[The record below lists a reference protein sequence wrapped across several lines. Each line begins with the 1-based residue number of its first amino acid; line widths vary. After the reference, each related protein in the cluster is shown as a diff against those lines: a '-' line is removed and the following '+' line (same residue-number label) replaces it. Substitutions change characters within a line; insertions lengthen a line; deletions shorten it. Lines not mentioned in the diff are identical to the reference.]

1 MPRKKK
7 NKVFL
12 SASRMKT
19 METCSW
25 LYWCK
30 YHLKLP
36 DKTNDGALRGS
47 ICHLILEL
55 LLKPRHK
62 KHYDAIIESKD
73 IAASVPVNR
82 TVIKFLKANDAWS
95 DENYE
100 LCNKMIYVA
109 LNYDYFGGEGGHID
123 KPEEE
128 FKIENKKPKYNIY
141 GFIDKPVQYKDK
153 GLLKIVDYKTSKAK
167 FKGDELETNIQ
178 AMMYSLAAKKL
189 WPKLKRRVVQFLF
202 LKFPRS
208 PAQEL
213 EYTDEQLKGFEY
225 YLERV
230 NKIVEEFDEKAAN
243 SDYATNNGHQ
253 WLCGPA
259 KSGWICP
266 FHKPFDYYVLSDKDG
281 KQVKSSYEN
290 DFQPEDGQTV
300 EKRHYEGCPAK
311 NCQAKNNSQDD
322 DPFLDF

>member
-62 KHYDAIIESKD
+62 KHYDAIMESKD
-73 IAASVPVNR
+73 IASSVPVNR

-141 GFIDKPVQYKDK
+141 GFIDKPVQYEDK

-266 FHKPFDYYVLSDKDG
+266 FHKPFDYYSLLDKDG
-281 KQVKSSYEN
+281 KQVKSSYQN
-290 DFQPEDGQTV
+290 DFEPEDGQTV

-311 NCQAKNNSQDD
+311 NCQGKNNLQDD

>member
-7 NKVFL
+7 KKVFL

-25 LYWCK
+25 MYWCK
-30 YHLKLP
+30 YHLNLP
-36 DKTNDGALRGS
+36 DKTNDGALRGT

-62 KHYDAIIESKD
+62 KHYDAIMAAKD
-73 IAASVPVNR
+73 IAASIPVNR

-95 DENYE
+95 EENYNV
-100 LCNKMIYVA
+100 CNKIIYVA
-109 LNYDYFGGEGGHID
+109 LDHDFFGGEGGHIET
-123 KPEEE
+123 PEQD
-128 FKIENKKPKYNIY
+128 FRIENKKPKYNIY
-141 GFIDKPVQYKDK
+141 GFIDKPVQFKDK
-153 GLLKIVDYKTSKAK
+153 EFLRIVDYKTSKAK

-213 EYTDEQLKGFEY
+213 EYSDEQLKGFEY
-225 YLERV
+225 YLEGV
-230 NKIVEEFDEKAAN
+230 NKIVENFNETTAK
-243 SDYATNNGHQ
+243 SDYAVNNGHQ

-259 KSGWICP
+259 RSGWICP
-266 FHKPFDYYVLSDKDG
+266 FHKPFNYYALLDDKG
-281 KQVKSSYEN
+281 NQIKSSYEN
-290 DFQPEDGQTV
+290 DFQLEDGQSV
-300 EKRHYEGCPAK
+300 EERHYEGCPAK
-311 NCQAKNNSQDD
+311 NCQAKNSLQDD

>member
-62 KHYDAIIESKD
+62 KHYDAIMESKD
-73 IAASVPVNR
+73 IASSVPVNR

-128 FKIENKKPKYNIY
+128 FKIENKKPKYIIY

-266 FHKPFDYYVLSDKDG
+266 FHKPFDYYSLLDKDG

-290 DFQPEDGQTV
+290 DFEPEDGQTV

>member
-62 KHYDAIIESKD
+62 KHYDAIMESKD
-73 IAASVPVNR
+73 IASSVPVNR

-141 GFIDKPVQYKDK
+141 GFIDKPVQYEDK

-266 FHKPFDYYVLSDKDG
+266 FHKPFDYYSLLDKDG

-290 DFQPEDGQTV
+290 DFEPEDGQTV

-311 NCQAKNNSQDD
+311 NCQGKNNLQDD

>member
-36 DKTNDGALRGS
+36 DKTNDGALRRS

-62 KHYDAIIESKD
+62 KHYDAIMESKD
-73 IAASVPVNR
+73 IASSVPVNR

-141 GFIDKPVQYKDK
+141 GFIDKPVQYEDK

-266 FHKPFDYYVLSDKDG
+266 FHKPFDYYSLLDKDG

-290 DFQPEDGQTV
+290 DFEPEDGQTV

>member
-36 DKTNDGALRGS
+36 DKTNDGALRRS

-62 KHYDAIIESKD
+62 KHYDAIMESKD
-73 IAASVPVNR
+73 IASSVPVNG

-141 GFIDKPVQYKDK
+141 GFIDKPVQYEDK

-266 FHKPFDYYVLSDKDG
+266 FHKPFDYYSLLDKDG

-311 NCQAKNNSQDD
+311 NCQGKNNLQDD

>member
-62 KHYDAIIESKD
+62 KHYDAIMESKD
-73 IAASVPVNR
+73 IASSVPVNR

-141 GFIDKPVQYKDK
+141 GFIDKPVQYEDK

-266 FHKPFDYYVLSDKDG
+266 FHKPFDYYSLLDKDG
-281 KQVKSSYEN
+281 KQVKSSYQN
-290 DFQPEDGQTV
+290 DFEPEDGQTV

>member
-7 NKVFL
+7 KIVYL

-19 METCSW
+19 LENCSW

-30 YHLKLP
+30 YHLNLP
-36 DKTNDGALRGS
+36 DKTNDGALRGT

-55 LLKPRHK
+55 LLKARHK
-62 KHYDAIIESKD
+62 KHYDAIMGAKD
-73 IAASVPVNR
+73 IAASIPVNR
-82 TVIKFLKANDAWS
+82 TVIRFLKANDVFNE
-95 DENYE
+95 ENYS

-109 LNYDYFGGEGGHID
+109 LDHDFFGGEGGVIET
-123 KPEEE
+123 PEQD

-141 GFIDKPVQYKDK
+141 GFMDKPIQYKGK
-153 GLLKIVDYKTSKAK
+153 KFIKIVDYKTSKQK
-167 FKGDELETNIQ
+167 FRGDELETNIQ

-189 WPKLKRRVVQFLF
+189 WPKFKRRMVQFLF

-213 EYTDEQLKGFEY
+213 EYNDKQLKGFEY
-225 YLERV
+225 YLEGV
-230 NKIVEEFDEKAAN
+230 NKLVENFKEDDAKSN
-243 SDYATNNGHQ
+243 YAPSTGHG

-266 FHKPFDYYVLSDKDG
+266 YHKPSNYYVLLNKSG
-281 KQVKSSYEN
+281 EQLKSSFEN
-290 DFQPEDGQTV
+290 DFDPKDGQTV
-300 EKRHYEGCPAK
+300 EERHYEGCPAK
-311 NCQAKNNSQDD
+311 NCQAENSDD
-322 DPFLDF
+322 DWLDF

>member
-1 MPRKKK
+1 
-7 NKVFL
+7 
-12 SASRMKT
+12 

-25 LYWCK
+25 MYWCK
-30 YHLKLP
+30 YHLNLP
-36 DKTNDGALRGS
+36 DKTNDGALRGT

-62 KHYDAIIESKD
+62 KHYDAITEEKD

-95 DENYE
+95 EENYN

-109 LNYDYFGGEGGHID
+109 LDYDFFGGKGGHIET
-123 KPEEE
+123 PEQD

-141 GFIDKPVQYKDK
+141 GFMDKPVQFKNK
-153 GLLKIVDYKTSKAK
+153 GLLKIVDYKTSKQK
-167 FKGDELETNIQ
+167 FRGDDLETNVQ
-178 AMMYSLAAKKL
+178 AMMYSLAGQKL

-225 YLERV
+225 YLEKV
-230 NKIVEEFDEKAAN
+230 TKVVEGYDEEAAKG
-243 SDYATNNGHQ
+243 DYAVNNGHQ

-266 FHKPFDYYVLSDKDG
+266 FHKPFNYFTLLSKGGD
-281 KQVKSSYEN
+281 QIKSSYKN
-290 DFQPEDGQTV
+290 DFEPKNGQTV
-300 EKRHYEGCPAK
+300 EEHHYEGCPAK
-311 NCQAKNNSQDD
+311 MCGAGEGKKDD

>member
-141 GFIDKPVQYKDK
+141 GFIDKPVQYEDK

-266 FHKPFDYYVLSDKDG
+266 FHKPFDYYVLLDKDG

-311 NCQAKNNSQDD
+311 NCQAKNNLQDD

>member
-7 NKVFL
+7 KKVFL

-30 YHLKLP
+30 YHLNLP

-62 KHYDAIIESKD
+62 KHYDAIIKSKA
-73 IAASVPVNR
+73 IKASVPVDK
-82 TVIKFLKANDAWS
+82 TVIKFLEANDIHTK
-95 DENYE
+95 ENYD
-100 LCNKMIYVA
+100 LCSKMIYVA
-109 LNYDYFGGEGGHID
+109 LDHEYFGGEGGYIE

-128 FKIENKKPKYNIY
+128 FRIENKKPKYNIY

-153 GLLKIVDYKTSKAK
+153 KFLKIVDYKTSKQK

-189 WPKLKRRVVQFLF
+189 WPKLKRRIVQFLF

-266 FHKPFDYYVLSDKDG
+266 FHKPFDYYVLLDENG
-281 KQVKSSYEN
+281 NQIKSSYEN
-290 DFQPEDGQTV
+290 DFQLEDGQSV
-300 EKRHYEGCPAK
+300 EERHYEGCPAK
-311 NCQAKNNSQDD
+311 NCNAKNSLQDD

>member
-7 NKVFL
+7 KIVYL

-19 METCSW
+19 LETCSW

-30 YHLKLP
+30 YHLNLP
-36 DKTNDGALRGS
+36 DKTNDGALRGT

-55 LLKPRHK
+55 LLKPKHK
-62 KHYDAIIESKD
+62 KHYDVIIKEKD
-73 IAASVPVNR
+73 IAASIPVNR
-82 TVIKFLKANDAWS
+82 TVIKFLKANDAFS
-95 DENYE
+95 EENYN

-109 LNYDYFGGEGGHID
+109 LDHEFFGGKGAFIEA
-123 KPEEE
+123 PEQD
-128 FKIENKKPKYNIY
+128 FRIENKKPKYNIY
-141 GFIDKPVQYKDK
+141 GFIDKPIQYRSKK
-153 GLLKIVDYKTSKAK
+153 FLKIVDYKTSKQK
-167 FKGDELETNIQ
+167 FKGEELETNIQ

-202 LKFPRS
+202 LKFPRA

-225 YLERV
+225 YLETV
-230 NKIVEEFDEKAAN
+230 NKSIGKFKEKDAKSN
-243 SDYATNNGHQ
+243 YAPSTDHG

-266 FHKPFDYYVLSDKDG
+266 YHKPFDYYILLNKDG
-281 KQVKSSYEN
+281 EQIKSSYEN
-290 DFQPEDGQTV
+290 DFQPKNGQTV
-300 EKRHYEGCPAK
+300 EAGHYEGCPAK
-311 NCQAKNNSQDD
+311 NCQAKNAEND

>member
-1 MPRKKK
+1 MNKK
-7 NKVFL
+7 
-12 SASRMKT
+12 
-19 METCSW
+19 
-25 LYWCK
+25 
-30 YHLKLP
+30 
-36 DKTNDGALRGS
+36 S
-47 ICHLILEL
+47 I
-55 LLKPRHK
+55 K
-62 KHYDAIIESKD
+62 
-73 IAASVPVNR
+73 ASVPVDK

-95 DENYE
+95 KENYD

-109 LNYDYFGGEGGHID
+109 LDHDFFGGDGGFIET
-123 KPEEE
+123 PEQD

-153 GLLKIVDYKTSKAK
+153 KLLKIVDYKTSKAK

-178 AMMYSLAAKKL
+178 AMMYSLASMKV
-189 WPKLKRRVVQFLF
+189 WPKLKRRIVQFLF

-230 NKIVEEFDEKAAN
+230 NKIVEEYDESAAKA
-243 SDYATNNGHQ
+243 DYAVDNGHH

-266 FHKPFDYYVLSDKDG
+266 FHKPFNYYVLLDKSG
-281 KQVKSSYEN
+281 NQLKSSYEN
-290 DFQPEDGQTV
+290 DFQPKDGQTI
-300 EKRHYEGCPAK
+300 EERHYDGCPAK
-311 NCQAKNNSQDD
+311 NCNAKKSLQDD

>member
-62 KHYDAIIESKD
+62 KHYDAIMESKD
-73 IAASVPVNR
+73 IASSVPVNR

-141 GFIDKPVQYKDK
+141 GFIDKPVQYEDK

-266 FHKPFDYYVLSDKDG
+266 FHKPFDYYVLLDKDG

-290 DFQPEDGQTV
+290 DFEPEDGQTV

-311 NCQAKNNSQDD
+311 NCQGKNNLQDD